1 MYEVSISISAHFI
14 SLSVLISSIQ
24 INCYFLFF
32 TNNFRLGP
40 KLKDFKAA
48 LANGA
53 EAYPELTA
61 LGKEVTE
68 FARSFPTIGFTE

>member
-1 MYEVSISISAHFI
+1 M
-14 SLSVLISSIQ
+14 
-24 INCYFLFF
+24 
-32 TNNFRLGP
+32 LGP

-48 LANGA
+48 LANGS

-68 FARSFPTIGFTE
+68 FARSFPTIGFTD

>member
-1 MYEVSISISAHFI
+1 M
-14 SLSVLISSIQ
+14 
-24 INCYFLFF
+24 
-32 TNNFRLGP
+32 LGP

-48 LANGA
+48 LANGS

-68 FARSFPTIGFTE
+68 FARSFPTIGFTDWNKQFYYRNGFI